1 MKFLKQATYIRY
13 VSKFVQISTQAFSES
28 LLEDPLKIEKGL
40 ELVSRLNISYDFLI
54 KILFYNIT

>member
-13 VSKFVQISTQAFSES
+13 VSKFVQISTQTFSES
-28 LLEDPLKIEKGL
+28 LLEDPLKIQKGL
-40 ELVSRLNISYDFLI
+40 ELVSRLNFSYDFLI